1 MTTSNDTLMTVT
13 TTTTFRDLPHDVL
26 LNIVENLDSNAA
38 QLVQV
43 GLVSKFI
50 SHICFKKLWHTPL
63 CKSALS
69 FKLLLSTLLLDE
81 LSTAYPYRDFLMG
94 ISIDFMQQP
103 LAVFDLLELSSQV
116 VQQPFPIK
124 TLQLAN
130 VQASVETSQQLIRL
144 FNNTQTLREIH
155 LSHCCTEIVTCL
167 ANTAVNTPYTH
178 LTRLCIQDCHVS
190 DRWVQQFT
198 CWTPQLRYFSS
209 QRSGSI
215 LSDAAII
222 AIARHCSFLETL
234 IVTLPNHIIQSNTIT
249 MLSLQSISNHCHDL
263 KRLICRGQVRIATKD
278 CQDWLYA
285 HCPSLEYCDLSF

>member
-1 MTTSNDTLMTVT
+1 MTVTT

-26 LNIVENLDSNAA
+26 LNIVENLDCNAA
-38 QLVQV
+38 QLAQV

-50 SHICFKKLWHTPL
+50 SYICFKKLWHTPL

-69 FKLLLSTLLLDE
+69 LKLLLSTLLLDE

-94 ISIDFMQQP
+94 ISIDFMHQPQQS
-103 LAVFDLLELSSQV
+103 LAVLDLLELSSQLV
-116 VQQPFPIK
+116 PVPIK
-124 TLQLAN
+124 TLQLVN
-130 VQASVETSQQLIRL
+130 VQASLKTSQLLIRL

-155 LSHCCTEIVTCL
+155 LSHCCNEILTCL
-167 ANTAVNTPYTH
+167 ANNTAVVNYSH
-178 LTRLCIQDCHVS
+178 LTRICIQDCHVS
-190 DRWVQQFT
+190 DRWVTQFT
-198 CWTPQLRYFSS
+198 CWTPQLRYFSC

-215 LSDAAII
+215 LSDVAII
-222 AIARHCSFLETL
+222 AIARHCPFLETL

-249 MLSLQSISNHCHDL
+249 MLSLQSILNHCHDL
-263 KRLICRGQVRIATKD
+263 KRFICRGQVRIATKD